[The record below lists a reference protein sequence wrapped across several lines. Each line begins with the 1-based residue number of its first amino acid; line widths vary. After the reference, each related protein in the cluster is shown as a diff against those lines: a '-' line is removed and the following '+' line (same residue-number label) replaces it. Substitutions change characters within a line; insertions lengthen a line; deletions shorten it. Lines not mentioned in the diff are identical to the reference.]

1 MSRTALQ
8 SFGFEDNL
16 VRVVD
21 QSGAPWFVGKDVCNC
36 LEISNSRDAIGRLD
50 EDEKDDVGITD
61 AIGREQETAIVSESG
76 VYALIFSSRKA
87 AAKRF
92 RKWVTSEVL
101 PNLRRDG
108 VYRMGEQSPARYDP
122 IVIAD
127 MGPALAVIR
136 EARHLFGRRAARR
149 MWPRLGLPDVGAD
162 EEARFEVAAGYQVP
176 DSILDWLA
184 ECTQQMPEAR
194 SFAAELYESYQKYCV
209 DEKISPENQNKFG
222 RSLGRMGF
230 TTKKAN
236 GGLIMRC
243 GLQLIR

>member
-1 MSRTALQ
+1 MSTAALQ

-16 VRVVD
+16 VRVMD
-21 QSGAPWFVGKDVCNC
+21 RAGAPWFVGKDVCNC
-36 LEISNSRDAIGRLD
+36 LEIANSRDAIGRLD
-50 EDEKDDVGITD
+50 EDEKDCVGITD
-61 AIGREQETAIVSESG
+61 AMSRERETAIVSESG

-101 PNLRRDG
+101 PSLRRDG
-108 VYRMGEQSPARYDP
+108 VYRMGEQLSARYDP
-122 IVIAD
+122 VAIAD
-127 MGPALAVIR
+127 LGPALAVIR

-149 MWPRLGLPDVGAD
+149 MWPKLGLPDVSVD
-162 EEARFEVAAGYQVP
+162 DEARFEVASGYQVP
-176 DSILDWLA
+176 GSILGWLS
-184 ECTQQMPEAR
+184 ECTQQMPEGR
-194 SFAAELYESYQKYCV
+194 SFAAELYESYQNFCV
-209 DEKISPENQNKFG
+209 DEKISPENQAKFG
-222 RSLGRMGF
+222 RALGRMGF